1 MKNLSLVVFS
11 IYQFAT
17 KFIIYNPHFVRLQPL
32 RSCIFVWSTNEKQ
45 MFSKISWSV
54 FLLSL
59 AGLLGA
65 YYLVIGFLFYRKD
78 FRSWIAHRRP
88 ARVENGPMPEETRS
102 EGHPDTELF
111 RDTDR
116 AGDPSA

>member
-1 MKNLSLVVFS
+1 
-11 IYQFAT
+11 
-17 KFIIYNPHFVRLQPL
+17 
-32 RSCIFVWSTNEKQ
+32 
-45 MFSKISWSV
+45 MFSKISWST

-59 AGLLGA
+59 AGLLGG

-78 FRSWIAHRRP
+78 LRIWIARRRP
-88 ARVENGPMPEETRS
+88 GGPEIGPMQEETRH
-102 EGHPDTELF
+102 EDHTDTESF